1 MNAPIQTPVPTT
13 PGAAFAGGF
22 YAGRFQIDGQEYAL
36 IVAPKALGEHAPT
49 TWGKYDQDIEGA
61 RSYNDGRSNTEAMA
75 AAGCE
80 LAQWAL
86 ELVIEGHNDWYLPSR
101 DELEICYRN
110 LKPTDDKNWCSFR
123 AGDNPSSL
131 PLGYPYTEQAPAQ
144 TEAPA
149 FQAEGPEAFHAAT
162 YWCSTQDSPTS
173 AWLQGFDVGHQGT
186 GHKGLTRRAVAVRRF
201 KVTP

>member
-49 TWGKYDQDIEGA
+49 TWGKYGQDIEGA
-61 RSYNDGRSNTEAMA
+61 RSYNDGRANTEAMA

-101 DELEICYRN
+101 DELELCYRN
-110 LKPTDDKNWCSFR
+110 LKPTEDENWCSFR
-123 AGDNPSSL
+123 DGDNPSSL
-131 PLGYPYTEQAPAQ
+131 PVGYPYTDQAPTQ

-149 FQAEGPEAFHAAT
+149 FQAEGPEAFQATT
-162 YWCSTQDSPTS
+162 YWSSTQYSPHY
-173 AWLQGFDVGHQGT
+173 AWLQLFVDGYQDHD
-186 GHKGLTRRAVAVRRF
+186 HKDGPRRAVAVRRF